1 MTVQQDEEIR
11 ADMDRGQRIALKIVQ
26 FAVVVFAGWRLF
38 RVNQDEIGII
48 ALAWSIPWVILLIV
62 ATLLIP
68 TLVKLGWRRFGRAGP
83 TWTIATVVSTTTW
96 AVVTILCWMIFGLV
110 LLLSD

>member
-1 MTVQQDEEIR
+1 MTVPHDEEINT
-11 ADMDRGQRIALKIVQ
+11 DMGRGQLIALRTVQ
-26 FAVVVFAGWRLF
+26 FAILVFAGWRLF
-38 RVNQDEIGII
+38 RVNQDEAGVI

-68 TLVKLGWRRFGRAGP
+68 VLVKLGWRRFGRTGP

-110 LLLSD
+110 LLFSD